1 MCMGLEL
8 GVLLQT
14 SKTEGREKMESTL
27 SKVYVRIN
35 EQGYIVACDG
45 GYTTPEILDKWTK
58 IDEGIGDRYN
68 LAQSNYFDKPIVTMG
83 GAYRYKLVNGKP
95 VECTE
100 EEIQEQEEANK
111 PLQTPSLDDRV
122 TGLEEAATEQETSI
136 RDLQLASVETYELL
150 LAIMGV

>member
-1 MCMGLEL
+1 
-8 GVLLQT
+8 
-14 SKTEGREKMESTL
+14 MEEYQ
-27 SKVYVRIN
+27 VYVKISKS
-35 EQGYIVACDG
+35 GYIIAVNSSDFLTDETG
-45 GYTTPEILDKWTK
+45 WTQ
-58 IDEGIGDRYN
+58 IDSGIGDKYHH
-68 LAQSNYFDKPIVTMG
+68 AQGNYLPGPLMTVG

-95 VECTE
+95 VECTS

-150 LAIMGV
+150 LTIMEV